1 MPNSSETAPIVDV
14 ACPLGC
20 TEGVRRRVVETVWD
34 APEAAVYEC
43 SNCEIVFIHP
53 IMSEEDERSFYESDF
68 AGYMKD
74 RGAPGETQPAD
85 HFDQNWAEAE
95 RRAANLLPFLRPD
108 QHVLEIGSATGGLLT
123 AVRPHVASVTGV
135 EPGKQYREY
144 AVSRGIETVTALDDT
159 AERSFDIVLAYYVV
173 EHLRDP
179 LGQLARLHDLLSP
192 GGLLAIEVPNVDDA
206 LVRLYEVEA
215 FDRFYW
221 QRAHYFNYSHRTL
234 ADVLRRAGFA
244 SVETIPEQRYD
255 ISNHLHWLARG
266 EPGGK
271 GKYVHIFD
279 DQVNREYQ
287 RSLKEHWLCDTVF
300 AVARKAES
308 A

>member
-1 MPNSSETAPIVDV
+1 MPNWSETASVVDV

-20 TEGVRRRVVETVWD
+20 TGGVRRRIVDTVWE

-43 SNCEIVFIHP
+43 SSCEIVFIHP
-53 IMSEEDERSFYESDF
+53 IMSEEDEHSFYESDF

-74 RGAPGETQPAD
+74 RGAPGETQPEE
-85 HFDQNWAEAE
+85 HFEQNWAEAE
-95 RRAANLLPFLRPD
+95 RRAANLLPFLHRD
-108 QHVLEIGSATGGLLT
+108 QQVLEIGSATGGLLT

-144 AVSRGIETVTALDDT
+144 AVSRGIETVTALEDI
-159 AERSFDIVLAYYVV
+159 AERPFDVVLAYYVV

-179 LGQLARLHDLLSP
+179 LGQLARLHELLSP
-192 GGLLAIEVPNVDDA
+192 GGLLAVEVPNVDDA
-206 LVRLYEVEA
+206 LVRLYQVEA

-271 GKYVHIFD
+271 GRYVHIFD
-279 DQVNREYQ
+279 EQANREYQ
-287 RSLKEHWLCDTVF
+287 RCLKEQWLCDTVF
-300 AVARKAES
+300 AVARKAE
-308 A
+308 AA

>member
-1 MPNSSETAPIVDV
+1 VPDWSDSARVVDV
-14 ACPLGC
+14 PCPLGC
-20 TEGVRRRVVETVWD
+20 TDGVRRRIVETVWE
-34 APEAAVYEC
+34 APEAAVYRC
-43 SNCEIVFIHP
+43 SSCEIVFIHP

-74 RGAPGETQPAD
+74 RGAPGETLPSE
-85 HFDQNWAEAE
+85 HFDQNWGEAE
-95 RRAANLLPFLRPD
+95 RRAANLRPFLRPD

-123 AVRPHVASVTGV
+123 AVQPHVASVTGI
-135 EPGKQYREY
+135 EPGNQYREY
-144 AVSRGIETVTALDDT
+144 AAGRGIDMVAALEDLAGRT
-159 AERSFDIVLAYYVV
+159 FDVVLAYYVV

-179 LGQLARLHDLLSP
+179 LGQLARLRDLLAP

-234 ADVLRRAGFA
+234 ADVLERAGFE

-279 DQVNREYQ
+279 ERTNREYQ

-300 AVARKAES
+300 AVARKAE
-308 A
+308 AA